1 MKSYNITKALDALEA
16 KIKTAPIYRYEPKP
30 PTEKSLAIRK
40 LIEYAKITKFKKP
53 E

>member
-1 MKSYNITKALDALEA
+1 MNSYNITEALDHLEA
-16 KIKTAPIYRYEPKP
+16 KIKTAPMYRYEPKP